1 MSLSICC
8 LADIADEAFEQ
19 CSRKKLFCDGLSPCG
34 SCNGGGKRHSCSH
47 NLSYA
52 NDVRTTDTT
61 TQIPSTALDNDREK
75 QSATTQYTSSVAFL
89 LSEDYQHI
97 FSKFNF
103 PEPTSPD
110 ESGNGRTTSWRDAYN
125 SSAQTPFRG
134 FDEDFL
140 NSVLDFDFFPL
151 ASRGPSTRC
160 ASVEPQGA
168 NSTNETTKFPFTG
181 ADTERLVTSVMK
193 APTLQLLPDH
203 VRLEARQQLQDLC
216 RPTCVARF
224 VAYYFDI
231 WHLNCRIIHRPSFGF
246 DVCDE
251 SLVLAVVLLGAMYSP
266 DSTERLTAS
275 AVIDHVESYIFSCL
289 PLPPSADGNR
299 REDTNSASGEDQE
312 QEFQIIQAAFT
323 MVITLFWTGTGAQKL
338 RTSTRL
344 FEIVVEV
351 RKICNYSE
359 ARQHLTATHRTECAL
374 TRLDDFCTISG

>member
-1 MSLSICC
+1 MSWSVSFFLDT
-8 LADIADEAFEQ
+8 ADDASEQ
-19 CSRKKLFCDGLSPCG
+19 CSRKKLFCDGRSPCG
-34 SCNGGGKRHSCSH
+34 SCSGNGKGHACSR
-47 NLSYA
+47 NLSYS
-52 NDVRTTDTT
+52 NDARIADTT
-61 TQIPSTALDNDREK
+61 TDIPATATASDRVP
-75 QSATTQYTSSVAFL
+75 QQANVNYPPSVAFL

-110 ESGNGRTTSWRDAYN
+110 ESGNARTTGWRDAYS

-134 FDEDFL
+134 LDEDFL

-168 NSTNETTKFPFTG
+168 IPINEMSPFPC
-181 ADTERLVTSVMK
+181 TETDAGRLVMSVMK

-203 VRLEARQQLQDLC
+203 VRLEAQQQLQDLC
-216 RPTCVARF
+216 RPACVARF

-231 WHLNCRIIHRPSFGF
+231 WHLNCRIVHRPSFGF

-266 DSTERLTAS
+266 DAAERLAAS
-275 AVIDHVESYIFSCL
+275 AVVDHVESYIFSCL
-289 PLPPSADGNR
+289 PLSPSTDGNYP
-299 REDTNSASGEDQE
+299 EDSDAVGNGE

-323 MVITLFWTGTGAQKL
+323 MVITQFWTGTGAQKL
-338 RTSTRL
+338 RASTRL
-344 FEIVVEV
+344 FDIVVEV
-351 RKICNYSE
+351 SAFYVYLKPGSI
-359 ARQHLTATHRTECAL
+359 
-374 TRLDDFCTISG
+374 

>member
-1 MSLSICC
+1 MSLPTCR
-8 LADIADEAFEQ
+8 LADIAYDVLEQ
-19 CSRKKLFCDGLSPCG
+19 CSRKKLFCDGRSPCG
-34 SCNGGGKRHSCSH
+34 SCSGQGKGHACS
-47 NLSYA
+47 NDFSYA
-52 NDVRTTDTT
+52 NDVLTTGTTTD
-61 TQIPSTALDNDREK
+61 IPAVVPETGRVPQQATA
-75 QSATTQYTSSVAFL
+75 QYPSSVAFL

-110 ESGNGRTTSWRDAYN
+110 ESGNGRTTSWRDAY
-125 SSAQTPFRG
+125 SSSSQTPFRG

-168 NSTNETTKFPFTG
+168 NSTNETTKLPCTE
-181 ADTERLVTSVMK
+181 ADTKRLVTSVMK

-203 VRLEARQQLQDLC
+203 VRLEAQQQLQDLC

-231 WHLNCRIIHRPSFGF
+231 WHLNCRIVHRPSFGF
-246 DVCDE
+246 DTCDI

-266 DSTERLTAS
+266 DANERLTAS

-289 PLPPSADGNR
+289 PFSTPADVNYHEGS
-299 REDTNSASGEDQE
+299 DAVSDDE

-323 MVITLFWTGTGAQKL
+323 MVITQFWTGTGVQKL
-338 RTSTRL
+338 RASTRL
-344 FEIVVEV
+344 FDIVVEV
-351 RKICNYSE
+351 RGICLYFQNQAASDD
-359 ARQHLTATHRTECAL
+359 TSSHRVRAH
-374 TRLDDFCTISG
+374 